1 MEKINLPAA
10 KHFIN
15 GEWVDSASGLTFLT
29 YNPSTEEPLGYA
41 ARGGVADVEHAISAA
56 RRALAG
62 PWGQMSPKKRGRFL
76 YAVRQEILAREE
88 ELALLET
95 LDNGKPLS
103 LARRE
108 VRGAAR
114 YFEYYAGAADKIHGE
129 QIPLG
134 PSRLDF
140 TMREPLGV
148 TGHII
153 PWNKPLNILARSVA
167 PALAAGNT
175 AVVKPSE
182 QTPLTAL
189 ILADIFARLDCPPG
203 VLNVVNGYGEEAGAA
218 LAGHTA
224 IDHLTFTGSVP
235 TGREVMKAAA
245 EHIKPVLLELGGKS
259 PLIIF
264 SDADLETAV
273 AEAMRGITV
282 NCGQM
287 CSAGSRLL
295 VAEDIYQPF
304 VEMLLTRIANLRIAP
319 GIEDAEM
326 GPLVS
331 DLQFSRVNNHI
342 EIALSEGAEMIYGG
356 KRPIHLPRG
365 FFMLPTLFTN
375 VLPDMHIAQQEVFG
389 PVLAL
394 TKFKDEEE
402 ALRLANGVPYGL
414 MAGVFTQ
421 NIGCAMRMAAGLQ
434 AGQVYVNEYYAED
447 EEMPFGG
454 YKQSGFGR
462 AKGLEALH
470 HYTQVK
476 NVAVRIRP

>member
-1 MEKINLPAA
+1 MNNLNLPPA

-15 GEWVDSASGLTFLT
+15 GEWVDAASGQTFLT
-29 YNPSTEEPLGYA
+29 YDPATEQPLAEA
-41 ARGGVADVEHAISAA
+41 ARGGVADVEQAVSAA
-56 RRALAG
+56 RRALSG
-62 PWGQMSPKKRGRFL
+62 PWGQMLPKERGRFL
-76 YAVRQEILAREE
+76 SAVSQEILAQRE

-108 VRGAAR
+108 VEGTAR

-134 PSRLDF
+134 TERLDF
-140 TMREPLGV
+140 TLREPMGV
-148 TGHII
+148 TAHIV
-153 PWNKPLNILARSVA
+153 PWNKPLNILARSLA

-189 ILADIFARLDCPPG
+189 KLAQIFARLGCPPG
-203 VLNVVNGYGEEAGAA
+203 VLNVVNGFGEEAGAA

-264 SDADLETAV
+264 ADADLETAV
-273 AEAMRGITV
+273 AEAVRGITV

-295 VAEDIYQPF
+295 VEASIRQPF
-304 VEMLLTRIANLRIAP
+304 VALLLAQLSRLRIGP

-331 DLQFSRVNNHI
+331 DLQFQRVTNHI
-342 EIALSEGAEMIYGG
+342 EIAQSEGAEIIYGG
-356 KRPIHLPRG
+356 ERPSHLPRG
-365 FFMLPTLFTN
+365 YFMLPTLFDR

-394 TKFKDEEE
+394 TTFHDEEE
-402 ALRLANGVPYGL
+402 ALHIANSVPYGL
-414 MAGVFTQ
+414 IAGVFTQ
-421 NIGCAMRMAAGLQ
+421 NISRALRMASRLQ
-434 AGQVYVNEYYAED
+434 AGQVFINQYYTED

-462 AKGLEALH
+462 SKGLAALH
-470 HYTQVK
+470 HYTQIKNIAVK
-476 NVAVRIRP
+476 L

>member
-1 MEKINLPAA
+1 MNNLNLPPA

-15 GEWVDSASGLTFLT
+15 GEWVDAASGQTFLT
-29 YNPSTEEPLGYA
+29 YDPATEQPLAEA
-41 ARGGVADVEHAISAA
+41 ARGGVADVEQAVSAA
-56 RRALAG
+56 RRALSG
-62 PWGQMSPKKRGRFL
+62 PWGQMLPKERGRFL
-76 YAVRQEILAREE
+76 SAVSQEILAQCE

-108 VRGAAR
+108 VEGTAR

-134 PSRLDF
+134 TERLDF
-140 TMREPLGV
+140 TLREPMGV
-148 TGHII
+148 TAHIV
-153 PWNKPLNILARSVA
+153 PWNKPLNILARSLA

-189 ILADIFARLDCPPG
+189 KLAQIFARLGCPPG
-203 VLNVVNGYGEEAGAA
+203 VLNVVNGFGEEAGAA

-264 SDADLETAV
+264 ADADLETAV
-273 AEAMRGITV
+273 AEAVRGITV

-295 VAEDIYQPF
+295 VEASIRQPF
-304 VEMLLTRIANLRIAP
+304 VALLLAQLSRLRIGP

-331 DLQFSRVNNHI
+331 DLQFQRVTNHI
-342 EIALSEGAEMIYGG
+342 EIAQSEGAEIIYGG
-356 KRPIHLPRG
+356 ERPSHLPRG
-365 FFMLPTLFTN
+365 YFMLPTLFDR

-394 TKFKDEEE
+394 TTFHDEEE
-402 ALRLANGVPYGL
+402 ALHIANSVPYGL
-414 MAGVFTQ
+414 IAGVFTQ
-421 NIGCAMRMAAGLQ
+421 NISRALRMASRLQ
-434 AGQVYVNEYYAED
+434 AGQVFINQYYTED

-462 AKGLEALH
+462 SKGLAALH
-470 HYTQVK
+470 HYTQIKNIAVK
-476 NVAVRIRP
+476 L

>member
-1 MEKINLPAA
+1 MNNLNLPPA

-15 GEWVDSASGLTFLT
+15 GEWVDAASGQTFLT
-29 YNPSTEEPLGYA
+29 YDPATEQPLAEA
-41 ARGGVADVEHAISAA
+41 AHGGVADVEQAVSAA
-56 RRALAG
+56 RRALSGA
-62 PWGQMSPKKRGRFL
+62 WGQMLPKERGRFL
-76 YAVRQEILAREE
+76 YAVSQEILAQRE

-95 LDNGKPLS
+95 LDSGKPLT

-108 VRGAAR
+108 VEGTAR

-134 PSRLDF
+134 RERLDF
-140 TMREPLGV
+140 TLREPMGV
-148 TGHII
+148 TAHIV
-153 PWNKPLNILARSVA
+153 PWNKPLNILARSLA

-189 ILADIFARLDCPPG
+189 KLAQIFARLDCPPG
-203 VLNVVNGYGEEAGAA
+203 VLNVVNGFGEEAGAA

-264 SDADLETAV
+264 ADADLETAV
-273 AEAMRGITV
+273 AEAMRGITI

-295 VAEDIYQPF
+295 VEASIRQPF
-304 VEMLLTRIANLRIAP
+304 VALLLAQLRRLRIGP
-319 GIEDAEM
+319 GVEDVEM

-331 DLQFSRVNNHI
+331 ELQFERVSNHI
-342 EIALSEGAEMIYGG
+342 EIAQSEGAEIIYGG
-356 KRPIHLPRG
+356 ERPPHLPRG
-365 FFMLPTLFTN
+365 YFILPTLFDR

-394 TKFKDEEE
+394 TTFNDEEE
-402 ALRLANGVPYGL
+402 ALNIANNIPYGL
-414 MAGVFTQ
+414 IAGVFTQ
-421 NIGCAMRMAAGLQ
+421 NISRALRMASRLQ
-434 AGQVYVNEYYAED
+434 AGQVFINQYYTED

-462 AKGLEALH
+462 SKGLVALH
-470 HYTQVK
+470 HYTQIKNIAVK
-476 NVAVRIRP
+476 L